1 MDLLRSLIFVP
12 GNRPSMLEKARQFDA
27 DVLVADLEDSVPPG
41 EKQRARETV
50 AEVAPTMAGRGQKIM
65 VRVNSLD
72 TGLAQGDLVATIGP
86 HLYGFSVGKIET
98 PWDIQEF
105 DRIIAALE
113 TQAGVPSG
121 SLVLVPW
128 IENAKAVM
136 TAREIAT
143 ASARVVAVA
152 FGAEDYADD
161 MDIQRTDS
169 GEEVSFARALV
180 PVAAKAAGVLALDS
194 PYVGFR
200 DEAGLKV
207 ETELNVKL
215 GYKGKFAIHP
225 AQLDI
230 INASFAPRGEDV
242 EYARRVMEAWDMA
255 VAQGRGSTSLDGRMI
270 DVPVVKRA
278 RSLLDQVEAM
288 DRGK

>member
-1 MDLLRSLIFVP
+1 
-12 GNRPSMLEKARQFDA
+12 
-27 DVLVADLEDSVPPG
+27 
-41 EKQRARETV
+41 
-50 AEVAPTMAGRGQKIM
+50 
-65 VRVNSLD
+65 
-72 TGLAQGDLVATIGP
+72 
-86 HLYGFSVGKIET
+86 
-98 PWDIQEF
+98 
-105 DRIIAALE
+105 
-113 TQAGVPSG
+113 
-121 SLVLVPW
+121 
-128 IENAKAVM
+128 M

-169 GEEVSFARALV
+169 GEEVSFAWALV

>member
-1 MDLLRSLIFVP
+1 MDLLRSLMFVP

-27 DVLVADLEDSVPPG
+27 DVLVADLEDSVPAG

-50 AEVAPTMAGRGQKIM
+50 SEVAPTMAGRGQKIM

-72 TGLAQGDLVATIGP
+72 TGLAQVDLAATIGP
-86 HLYGFSVGKIET
+86 HLYGFSVGKIDT

-169 GEEVSFARALV
+169 GEEVAFARALV

>member
-12 GNRPSMLEKARQFDA
+12 GNRPGMLEKARQFDA
-27 DVLVADLEDSVPPG
+27 DVLVADLEDSVPPA

-50 AEVAPTMAGRGQKIM
+50 SEVAPTMAGRGQKIM

-72 TGLAQGDLVATIGP
+72 TGLTLEDMAATIGP
-86 HLYGFSVGKIET
+86 HLYGFSVGKTET
-98 PWDIQEF
+98 PWDIREY
-105 DRIIAALE
+105 DRIVSALE
-113 TQAGVPSG
+113 TQVGVPSG
-121 SLVLVPW
+121 SLVLIPW

-152 FGAEDYADD
+152 FGAEDYADN
-161 MDIQRTDS
+161 MDVQRTDS
-169 GEEVSFARALV
+169 GEEVAFARALV

-200 DEAGLKV
+200 DQAGLKV